1 MHPTISDALCRAR
14 VAELHGQATRRLSFR
29 SAEPRDRARLERLAA
44 LDSARPLERP
54 VLVAEVDD
62 ALVAAIGGGGE
73 VIADPF
79 VPTAAL
85 VQGLR
90 RIRESLAW
98 A

>member
-1 MHPTISDALCRAR
+1 MHPTISDTLSRTR
-14 VAELHGQATRRLSFR
+14 VAELRGQATRRLSFR
-29 SAEPRDRARLERLAA
+29 SVEPADRAGLDRLAA
-44 LDSARPLERP
+44 LDSARPLEAP

-62 ALVAAIGGGGE
+62 TLVAAIGAGGE

-90 RIRESLAW
+90 RISESLA